1 MNRLGV
7 LRRTELPRLVPWRGF
22 RLLRACLP
30 LAASVMEFCWVYPWV
45 LLLTGVFYGRAP
57 TPLLPAG
64 SALALL
70 LLGHLSVEVAARI
83 PQPLRRGRAGVVA
96 LGLVS
101 GALAV
106 KHTYYPGFAIWQLGW
121 VWALAQAAHDALPN
135 VAPPVTAALT
145 ATILWWRGVVLGQR
159 EFTHAEVE
167 LAFRRGVGWSVA
179 FVLLFALYGDSI
191 GFSLT
196 GPAISYTL
204 GFLSLGLIVLAVA
217 RLVGIWEESHAD
229 EEQAL
234 AMNRHWLLLLVI
246 LVGTMLL
253 AGTLLSS
260 LVSVDVWTHVYALLR
275 PLAPVVEFLF
285 LILFAVAA
293 VIARAILYVLER
305 VRMVRQPMRP
315 PIVAPDPFGDFLR
328 RLQQIDLPAQVTTS
342 ARWGMVI
349 GVVVILSLLVA
360 LAVIRA
366 RRRARRGDEDERES
380 VWSMRVAL
388 GGLGAA
394 WRSLWKRR
402 ALERGEHE
410 AAGVSAIRELYRQ
423 LLRLGA
429 EVGLPRFRYQ
439 TPYEYLPRLR
449 ARVPARDRELGTMT
463 EAYVRVRY
471 TPHLPDREEIAEVRV
486 AFETIQRDLEGS
498 EG

>member
-7 LRRTELPRLVPWRGF
+7 LRRTELRRLAPWRGF

-30 LAASVMEFCWVYPWV
+30 LAAIVMEFCWAYPWV

-96 LGLVS
+96 VGLVA

-106 KHTYYPGFAIWQLGW
+106 KHTYYPEFAVWQLGW
-121 VWALAQAAHDALPN
+121 VWALAQAAHDALPT
-135 VAPPVTAALT
+135 VAPPVMGALT
-145 ATILWWRGVVLGQR
+145 ATALWWRGVVLGQR
-159 EFTHAEVE
+159 EFTHAEIE
-167 LAFRRGVGWSVA
+167 FAFRRGVGWSVA
-179 FVLLFALYGDSI
+179 FVLLFALYGESI

-196 GPAISYTL
+196 GPAISYLL

-234 AMNRHWLLLLVI
+234 AINRHWLLLLVI

-253 AGTLLSS
+253 VGTLLSS
-260 LVSVDVWTHVYALLR
+260 LVSVDVWAHVYALLR
-275 PLAPVVEFLF
+275 PLAPVVEVLF
-285 LILFAVAA
+285 LIIFAVAA

-305 VRMVRQPMRP
+305 VRMVRPPMRP
-315 PIVAPDPFGDFLR
+315 PVAPDPFGDFLR
-328 RLQQIDLPAQVTTS
+328 RLQQIDLPAQVTTT

-349 GVVVILSLLVA
+349 AVVVILSLLVA

-366 RRRARRGDEDERES
+366 RQRARRVDEDEHES

-388 GGLGAA
+388 GSLGAA
-394 WRSLWKRR
+394 WRSLWKRH
-402 ALERGEHE
+402 ALRSGEQE

-449 ARVPARDRELGTMT
+449 ARVPERDGELGTMT

-471 TPHLPDREEIAEVRV
+471 TPHLPDREEIAEVRA
-486 AFETIQRDLEGS
+486 AFETIQRDLEASQG
-498 EG
+498 